1 MSISDLEIFVPRAV
15 MDGNGAAVLGALA
28 SLPQEAQPQ
37 DLVRRGFLHRGTTV
51 SFVQLCVDQRAA
63 GVLEHVVSQAP
74 FGLRLSDF
82 SHCRPVGGWSD
93 KEVYHSLA
101 FVATNAGYAEGLKLA
116 LKLEPEN
123 ADLFRLHEH
132 LGQNATLHYLA
143 VHKACGMDMREH
155 LLGVQ
160 ACALLLHAHGAPI
173 RSRGGDDTNPLAG
186 AFFARK
192 WPTGMLDQLPGLLKH
207 YVQAGL
213 LDLDAPL
220 HFDIPVVGGFQPL
233 AAAMRN
239 GCPAA
244 AREVILLGCDYN
256 DVLDP
261 ESADVL
267 EMARSTPHPDWL
279 RAELVASIT
288 EALMLRQAAATPT
301 PTTTTTARRAKRAT
315 L

>member
-1 MSISDLEIFVPRAV
+1 MSRSEFDLIVTRAT
-15 MDGNGAAVLGALA
+15 MDGNGQAILQALA
-28 SLPQEAQPQ
+28 SLPQEAQPRE
-37 DLVRRGFLHRGTTV
+37 LVRRGFLHRGKTV
-51 SFVQLCVDQRAA
+51 SFVDLCVDLRAA
-63 GVLEHVVSQAP
+63 GVLAHVASQAP
-74 FGLRLSDF
+74 YGLRLSDF
-82 SHCRPVGGWSD
+82 SHCRPVEGWSD
-93 KEVYHSLA
+93 KEVYRSLA
-101 FVATNAGYAEGLKLA
+101 FVATNSGYVDGLKLA

-160 ACALLLHAHGAPI
+160 ECALLLHAHGAPI
-173 RSRGGDDTNPLAG
+173 RSRGGDDPNPLAG
-186 AFFARK
+186 AFFART
-192 WPTGMLDQLPGLLKH
+192 WPKAMTAQLPGFLKH
-207 YVQAGL
+207 YVQAGM

-220 HFDIPVVGGFQPL
+220 HFSIPVVGGFLPL

-239 GCPAA
+239 GCPAS
-244 AREVILLGCDYN
+244 AREAILLGCN
-256 DVLDP
+256 CNGALDS

-267 EMARSTPHPDWL
+267 EMARSTPHPDWM
-279 RAELVASIT
+279 RAELVSSIT

-301 PTTTTTARRAKRAT
+301 PTTTTTARRAKRAS